1 MCLYF
6 ALMYKTLGG
15 YNWSDLFGNNT
26 SNSTNISPISEP
38 IITTPLPDDDFN
50 DEPIESLDKSIF
62 ESAKDLQSSFHGL
75 KAVSSVPFIEHC
87 VFLTH
92 NNTEFKFLLFFVIL
106 GIHNRCVS
114 RFVRFCNVVDLLCM
128 VCCVLIGNALSV
140 IFHKILNR
148 NLNICIYTKEQN
160 VHASY
165 VDRHC
170 ILNRHILSA
179 TYRFC
184 K

>member
-1 MCLYF
+1 MAPILMCLYF

-62 ESAKDLQSSFHGL
+62 ESAKDLQSSFQGL
-75 KAVSSVPFIEHC
+75 KAVSLVPFIEHC

-92 NNTEFKFLLFFVIL
+92 NNSEFKFLLFFNFRYSQPMCIEVCSVL
-106 GIHNRCVS
+106 QRGGLALYG
-114 RFVRFCNVVDLLCM
+114 LLRPHWECF
-128 VCCVLIGNALSV
+128 ISHISQN
-140 IFHKILNR
+140 
-148 NLNICIYTKEQN
+148 TK
-160 VHASY
+160 
-165 VDRHC
+165 
-170 ILNRHILSA
+170 
-179 TYRFC
+179 
-184 K
+184 